1 MTENLFAFIIYYL
14 KIQHDL
20 QFDRSIPMAMSGP
33 VNEEERKLF
42 ATIFRMKG
50 KEDKRQALS
59 ELSLDQRARFFDW
72 SEQLIAKMKEAQ
84 ILKARA
90 EALERQREL
99 VFTQYGQ
106 KISKEL
112 QQTTADA
119 VVIEPKSK
127 FSPQ

>member
-1 MTENLFAFIIYYL
+1 
-14 KIQHDL
+14 
-20 QFDRSIPMAMSGP
+20 MAMSGP